1 MRPYFC
7 SHVAANHHVLDSV
20 RLRVQ
25 RTGPGPCTLRVTD
38 KEVAVP
44 GAAVWL
50 DGRPVGAT
58 NALGSTYGRKVQG
71 TFGFKRSVTTGW
83 N

>member
-1 MRPYFC
+1 MCRQITMFWAVC
-7 SHVAANHHVLDSV
+7 GCAFSALA
-20 RLRVQ
+20 Q
-25 RTGPGPCTLRVTD
+25 APCTLRVTD

-58 NALGSTYGRKVQG
+58 NAFGEYTWSEGAGRIRIQALGYDGVEVNGSAG
-71 TFGFKRSVTTGW
+71 
-83 N
+83 